1 MESFGGRCD
10 CSDAPGWT
18 ETGGWAVKCDY
29 VQCFGVQENGSC
41 IGKVF
46 YEPLGD
52 GTWCEYEKRHT
63 NCKVVK
69 ERG

>member
-18 ETGGWAVKCDY
+18 ETGGWAIKCDY
-29 VQCFGVQENGSC
+29 VQCFGVQEYGLC
-41 IGKVF
+41 IGKES

-52 GTWCEYEKRHT
+52 GTWCENEKRHT